1 MSREIERYNLLES
14 KFKDLLVKF
23 NIVSKENT
31 KNKDLVFNLTTGAQ
45 FPKYDNFLDDDGEFR
60 KGRKAE
66 TNQFNELDDNFGG
79 RGRGD
84 GADDELNQINQQ
96 RY

>member
-66 TNQFNELDDNFGG
+66 TNQFNELDDNLG
-79 RGRGD
+79 